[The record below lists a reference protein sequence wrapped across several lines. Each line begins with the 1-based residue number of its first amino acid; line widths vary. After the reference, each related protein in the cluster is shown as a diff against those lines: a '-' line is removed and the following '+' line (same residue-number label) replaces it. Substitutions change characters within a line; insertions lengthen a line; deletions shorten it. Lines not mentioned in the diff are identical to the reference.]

1 MNDAGRSLTDELKAL
16 ESSFATDLGAISTD
30 ASDAAQQLLLLKSVY
45 LGPKGKLTAV
55 LRGLGKLTAEERPA
69 AGRESNRARQAIEA
83 GLDRAVSEAEAK
95 KKQREL
101 TSGRLDMT
109 LPGRRPHLGSIHPVH
124 RVIREAVGI
133 FERMGFEV
141 ATGPEVELDWFNFGA
156 LNFPADHPARD
167 MQDTFFVKAP
177 DARAN
182 GEVLLRTHTSPVQI
196 RAMSARGA
204 PIRIVSPGRV
214 YRCDSDAT
222 HSPMFH
228 QIEGLWVDEG
238 VSFAHLKGVLMSFV
252 NAFFGE
258 RRSRFRPSFFPFVE
272 PGAEM
277 DMECALCR
285 GAGCRVCKGTGF
297 IEILGA
303 GMVHPNV
310 LRAAN
315 IDPERYTGFA
325 FGMGMDRVA
334 MSRYGID
341 DLKHLFQGDVR
352 FLGQL

>member
-1 MNDAGRSLTDELKAL
+1 MTEELADL
-16 ESSFATDLGAISTD
+16 EASFKNELAAMSTD
-30 ASDAAQQLLLLKSVY
+30 AHDAAQLLLLLKSSF
-45 LGPKGKLTAV
+45 LGPKGKLTGV
-55 LRGLGKLTAEERPA
+55 LRGLGRLTSEERPA
-69 AGRESNRARQAIEA
+69 AGREANRVRQTIEA
-83 GLDRAVSEAEAK
+83 ALDQASAEAEAK
-95 KKQREL
+95 RKHREL
-101 TSGRLDMT
+101 TSGRLDLT
-109 LPGRRPHLGSIHPVH
+109 LPGRAPHPGAIHPVH
-124 RVIREAVGI
+124 RVTREAVGI

-156 LNFPADHPARD
+156 LNFPAEHPARD
-167 MQDTFFVKAP
+167 MQDTFFVKDPDGRAP
-177 DARAN
+177 

-196 RAMSARGA
+196 RAMTARGA

-238 VSFAHLKGVLMSFV
+238 VSFAHLKGVLESFV

-277 DMECALCR
+277 DMECAICR

-310 LRAAN
+310 LRALG
-315 IDPERYTGFA
+315 IDSERFTGFA